1 MTLKNTL
8 IITIISIS
16 LISCN
21 SKSLNSNTELYK
33 LEIKKASYFHKD
45 FTNQIQ
51 LGHLKINA
59 ERMSLK
65 ELFGILIK
73 TDTSNIK
80 FERKQFEKEYY
91 SIVIEQK
98 KQENPIGKIVFNKIL
113 ENWNLKLTE
122 EKHKSYQ
129 ITIQDSLKFSKLI
142 SNSNNKIS
150 KVIKTKDSIK
160 FINCNLTKI
169 TEILNSEFAEQTIYN
184 SESKRIDYSW
194 KKTTF
199 EKLKIQMQ
207 NDFGILFL
215 DSKNDK
221 SIFTIENN

>member
-1 MTLKNTL
+1 MTLKNIL
-8 IITIISIS
+8 IITIISIV
-16 LISCN
+16 LLSCN
-21 SKSLNSNTELYK
+21 SKSLNTNTELYK
-33 LEIKKASYFHKD
+33 IEIKKASYFHKD

-51 LGHLKINA
+51 TGHLKIIA

-73 TDTSNIK
+73 TDKSNIK
-80 FERKQFEKEYY
+80 FKNKQLENEYY

-98 KQENPIGKIVFNKIL
+98 KEENPIGKIVFNKIL
-113 ENWNLKLTE
+113 ENWNLKSIE
-122 EKHKSYQ
+122 
-129 ITIQDSLKFSKLI
+129 DSLKFYNLI
-142 SNSNNKIS
+142 SNSDNLVS

-169 TEILNSEFAEQTIYN
+169 TEILNSEFPEQTIYN

-194 KKTTF
+194 KKTSF
-199 EKLKIQMQ
+199 DKLKTQMQ
-207 NDFGILFL
+207 NDFGIIFL

>member
-1 MTLKNTL
+1 MILKKIL
-8 IITIISIS
+8 IITTIAIF

-21 SKSLNSNTELYK
+21 SKSLNSNTELHK
-33 LEIKKASYFHKD
+33 IEIEKVSYFHKG

-51 LGHLKINA
+51 TGHLKINA

-80 FERKQFEKEYY
+80 FESKQLENEYY

-113 ENWNLKLTE
+113 ENWDLKLTE
-122 EKHKSYQ
+122 EKYKSYQ
-129 ITIQDSLKFSKLI
+129 IKIQDTLKYSNLN
-142 SNSNNKIS
+142 SNSGNMVSKI
-150 KVIKTKDSIK
+150 VKTKDSIT
-160 FINCNLTKI
+160 INNCDLKKI
-169 TEILNSEFAEQTIYN
+169 VKVLNSEYPEQITYN
-184 SESKRIDYSW
+184 NESERIDYSW

-199 EKLKIQMQ
+199 EKLKAQMK

-215 DSKNDK
+215 DSKNDI
-221 SIFTIENN
+221 SIFTIKNN

>member
-1 MTLKNTL
+1 MTLKNIL
-8 IITIISIS
+8 IITIISIA
-16 LISCN
+16 LLSCN
-21 SKSLNSNTELYK
+21 SKSLNANTELYK
-33 LEIKKASYFHKD
+33 IEIKKASYFHKD
-45 FTNQIQ
+45 FTNQFQ
-51 LGHLKINA
+51 TGHLKINA
-59 ERMSLK
+59 EKMSLK

-73 TDTSNIK
+73 TDKNNIRFK
-80 FERKQFEKEYY
+80 NKQLENEYY

-98 KQENPIGKIVFNKIL
+98 KEENPIGKIVFNKIL
-113 ENWNLKLTE
+113 ENWNLKSTE

-129 ITIQDSLKFSKLI
+129 IKIQDSLKFYNLI
-142 SNSNNKIS
+142 SNSDNLTSKI
-150 KVIKTKDSIK
+150 VKTKDSIK

-169 TEILNSEFAEQTIYN
+169 TEILNSEFPEQTIYN

-199 EKLKIQMQ
+199 NKLKTQMQ
-207 NDFGILFL
+207 NDFGIIFL